1 MTIRPILN
9 APNKILKSRSLNVP
23 KVNDEI
29 IMLLTDMLETMY
41 NDDGIG
47 LAAVQIGILK
57 RVIVVDVTEQD
68 TERKPLKLINPEI
81 VWKSSNHDIYEE
93 GCLSFPNYF
102 AKISRATEIKIKY
115 LNEKENIEEL
125 TASGILA
132 VCIQH
137 EIDHLDGKLFIDHL
151 SLVKRNIILRKIA
164 KARRVRDIK
173 D

>member
-1 MTIRPILN
+1 MTIRPILT
-9 APNKILKSRSLNVP
+9 APNKILKSRSIDVS
-23 KVNDEI
+23 KVDGEI
-29 IMLLTDMLETMY
+29 LILLSDMLETMY

-47 LAAVQIGILK
+47 LAAVQIGVLK
-57 RVIVVDVTEQD
+57 RVIVVDVGEQD

-81 VWKSSNHDIYEE
+81 VWKSSKHDFYEE

-102 AKISRATEIKIKY
+102 AKISRANEIKIKY
-115 LNEKENIEEL
+115 LDEKENLEEL

-164 KARRVRDIK
+164 KARRIRDIK